1 MCDGLPALPGMAM
14 AGGGVGGV
22 AEGMQAPHNGGLQE
36 VEHVRSVF
44 PETWLWTNASVR

>member
-1 MCDGLPALPGMAM
+1 MCDGFAMPGMA
-14 AGGGVGGV
+14 AGGGGRGEVDG
-22 AEGMQAPHNGGLQE
+22 GMQPLPNAGLQE